1 MQNKSVLAFIAVL
14 CMALIVV
21 TAMGVSAVGDDG
33 GLSSDQISTSSEE
46 SSEIGSSSSESS
58 SDENISSS
66 EESSST
72 NSESK
77 EDLSSDADSS
87 ESTSSGN
94 TSSKKPIHTD
104 GGGGG
109 NFIEQN
115 VTSSAGSL
123 VSSQATSMID
133 GEYDEDY
140 DDDEDH
146 YVAQSGS
153 AAKELYVIIGVV
165 TVIAVLCIAGLIV
178 VNVMFRKK
186 YPKKSGA
193 ARRNPSA
200 TRRKK

>member
-1 MQNKSVLAFIAVL
+1 MQNKSVLAFAAVL
-14 CMALIVV
+14 CMALIVA
-21 TAMGVSAVGDDG
+21 TAMGVSAVGEDG
-33 GLSSDQISTSSEE
+33 ELPSQPTSTSSEQ

-58 SDENISSS
+58 SDESISGS

-77 EDLSSDADSS
+77 EDISSNSGSEESS
-87 ESTSSGN
+87 SSN

-109 NFIEQN
+109 NFIEQD
-115 VTSSAGSL
+115 VTSSTGSL
-123 VSSQATSMID
+123 VSSQATPMIA
-133 GEYDEDY
+133 GEYNSDF

-146 YVAQSGS
+146 YVAQAGS
-153 AAKELYVIIGVV
+153 AAKELYIIIGVV
-165 TVIAVLCIAGLIV
+165 TAIAVVCIAGLII

-186 YPKKSGA
+186 YPKTAGA
-193 ARRNPSA
+193 ARRNPSV